1 MRPSAWW
8 LAATLLVCLTADWWG
23 LSAAQEP
30 APAPEAPSPSGLTPQ
45 EERGKQI
52 YVYGESDG
60 PVPVLAVLGDPGVEV
75 PGGAMPCANCHGR
88 DGKGRPEGG
97 VTPTDL
103 TWQALTKSYGVR
115 HESGREHPP
124 YTPRLLKRA
133 IAMGIDPAGNELHAA
148 MPRYRMSLE
157 DMEALVAYLQKLGQ
171 DRDPG
176 LTEDTLRIGTLL
188 SASSLGE
195 TVERVLAA
203 YFADVN
209 ERGGVYGRKLEL
221 VPFRL
226 PADPAERAA
235 AAADFLDREPVFALT
250 GAVVAGADEALTELT
265 RERELPLVGPFT
277 FHPQTDFPI
286 NRYVFYLLSGLPT
299 QAEVLVDLA
308 RDQAGAAEPV
318 PELLILS
325 AEGEDAAAAAEAAR
339 DQAGDDLRVVLE
351 SVPAALPP
359 EELPRLAERLAAGA
373 PAMLLALHSAALD
386 PAFLSAA
393 DAAGWRPRVYAPGA
407 LAGPGLF
414 EAPASF
420 AERIVLAFPTLP
432 ADQKRHGVEGY
443 QRLAE
448 ARDLPREHLAAQ
460 LSTLVSAQLLV
471 EGLKRSGREVSRER
485 LVEELEALYDYDTG
499 LTAASAHGFTAGD
512 TIGPHQRSAVGR
524 VDASHLARG

>member
-188 SASSLGE
+188 SAGSLGE

-308 RDQAGAAEPV
+308 REQAGAAEPA

-373 PAMLLALHSAALD
+373 PAMLLALQS
-386 PAFLSAA
+386 
-393 DAAGWRPRVYAPGA
+393 G
-407 LAGPGLF
+407 
-414 EAPASF
+414 PAS
-420 AERIVLAFPTLP
+420 VLAEPSMGPSPVAGGTWRRVRGQP
-432 ADQKRHGVEGY
+432 ALLLMNGIGASLEVLQPFVDALH
-443 QRLAE
+443 
-448 ARDLPREHLAAQ
+448 PRRTAGTIAAPPPHANDGPQ
-460 LSTLVSAQLLV
+460 D
-471 EGLKRSGREVSRER
+471 RR
-485 LVEELEALYDYDTG
+485 
-499 LTAASAHGFTAGD
+499 AASAG
-512 TIGPHQRSAVGR
+512 
-524 VDASHLARG
+524 

>member
-1 MRPSAWW
+1 M
-8 LAATLLVCLTADWWG
+8 LVCLTAGWWG

-30 APAPEAPSPSGLTPQ
+30 APPNPAPKAPAPSGLTPE
-45 EERGKQI
+45 EERGKRI

-60 PVPVLAVLGDPGVEV
+60 PVPVTAVLGDPGVEV

-97 VTPTDL
+97 VTPSDL

-124 YTPRLLKRA
+124 YTPRLLERA
-133 IAMGIDPAGNELHAA
+133 IAMGVDPAGNELHAA

-157 DMEALVAYLQKLGQ
+157 DMDALVAYLRKLGR

-176 LTEDTLRIGTLL
+176 LTEDTLRVGTLL
-188 SASSLGE
+188 PAGSLGE

-209 ERGGVYGRKLEL
+209 ERGGMYGRKLEL

-235 AAADFLDREPVFALT
+235 AAAAFLDREPVFALT
-250 GAVVAGADEALTELT
+250 GAVVAGADEALTELA

-277 FHPQTDFPI
+277 FHPQTDFPV

-299 QAEVLVDLA
+299 QAQVLVDLA
-308 RDQAGAAEPV
+308 REQAEAAEPA
-318 PELLILS
+318 PGLLILS
-325 AEGEDAAAAAEAAR
+325 ADGEEAASAAEAAR
-339 DQAGDDLRVVLE
+339 EQAGDALRVVLE
-351 SVPAALPP
+351 SVPATLAP
-359 EELPRLAERLAAGA
+359 EEVPRLAGRLAAGA
-373 PAMLLALHSAALD
+373 PEMLLALHPAGLD
-386 PAFLSAA
+386 PAFLRAA

-414 EAPASF
+414 EAPAAF

-432 ADQKRHGVEGY
+432 ADQKRHGVESY

-485 LVEELEALYDYDTG
+485 LVEELEGLYDYDTG
-499 LTAASAHGFTAGD
+499 LTPPVTFTPNRRIGAFGAHLVVPDLAAGTFRPLAGFTA
-512 TIGPHQRSAVGR
+512 PRP
-524 VDASHLARG
+524 